1 MPLNCTLKQMV
12 KWEICY
18 VCFTAIHKTKHK
30 TMRLEGMTKGM
41 REKRKK
47 KKSQD
52 WALRCSKCLESLWL
66 KKLYWLWP
74 TVWKIFSILTPY
86 MNMRAHTWNRNFT
99 KEYLLSLHVIFSD
112 ILSFI
117 SFLVFYKK
125 KKKCLSNKKKGKED
139 KY

>member
-1 MPLNCTLKQMV
+1 MRNMLCMFYRNTQNKTQNHETGRDDQRNA
-12 KWEICY
+12 WE
-18 VCFTAIHKTKHK
+18 K
-30 TMRLEGMTKGM
+30 
-41 REKRKK
+41 KK

-74 TVWKIFSILTPY
+74 TVWKTFSILTPY

-117 SFLVFYKK
+117 SFLVFYQKK
-125 KKKCLSNKKKGKED
+125 KKKSVCQTRKKEKSINIKAKEINNL
-139 KY
+139 